1 MLIQALRNQINK
13 QGVVVLNCIV
23 ETIVTIAVEH
33 VEVATLRQ
41 QVLKLAEF
49 FLAKSAVASVGK
61 AAGIHQNRRLVLDL
75 FFGLRFRILR
85 DSNLHQL
92 SLCRGNLERELEV
105 QVGSSVKD
113 YSENVDVWEHVE
125 KRGMEVDQAI
135 RSLVFDAVK

>member
-1 MLIQALRNQINK
+1 M
-13 QGVVVLNCIV
+13 
-23 ETIVTIAVEH
+23 TIAVEH

-85 DSNLHQL
+85 DSSLHQL
-92 SLCRGNLERELEV
+92 SLCWGNLEWELEV
-105 QVGSSVKD
+105 QVCSCVKD

-135 RSLVFDAVK
+135 RSLVFDAIK